1 MLRGERERENTVRGV
16 SNIHLQVEVTLATRP
31 LGVGVQGILGQ
42 EIALLAGL
50 TEDGRD
56 HGAQLGGVGAALTV
70 TVEIPL

>member
-1 MLRGERERENTVRGV
+1 MRDERERENTVRGV

-31 LGVGVQGILGQ
+31 LGVGVQRVFGE
-42 EIALLAGL
+42 EIALFAGL
-50 TEDGRD
+50 AEDGRH